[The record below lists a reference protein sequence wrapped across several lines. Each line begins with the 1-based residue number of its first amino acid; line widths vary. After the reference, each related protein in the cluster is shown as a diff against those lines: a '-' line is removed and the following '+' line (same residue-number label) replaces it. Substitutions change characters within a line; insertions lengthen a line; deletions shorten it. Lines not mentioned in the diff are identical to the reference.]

1 MAGSEA
7 VHRAP
12 YADDAP
18 RELTDEE
25 LSFLSDYTGE
35 RDLPA
40 LRQHVLSV
48 WHDVKAKARRW
59 AQCAQA
65 FVLQLDSWRVAS
77 LLQAQSVLGFAELL
91 RCSAVLPSSLASA
104 WTCTARR
111 ASKRSAPLNIW
122 TRARKPVHLKHCYV

>member
-48 WHDVKAKARRW
+48 WHDVKAKARRL
-59 AQCAQA
+59 ALCAQA
-65 FVLQLDSWRVAS
+65 FVLQLDSWRMAS
-77 LLQAQSVLGFAELL
+77 LQQAQSVPGVSKLQGHKPRAL
-91 RCSAVLPSSLASA
+91 RLSSLSSA
-104 WTCTARR
+104 RHQH
-111 ASKRSAPLNIW
+111 SKTSTQAQR
-122 TRARKPVHLKHCYV
+122 T

>member
-7 VHRAP
+7 IPRAP

-40 LRQHVLSV
+40 LRQRVLSV
-48 WHDVKAKARRW
+48 WRDVKAKARCLG
-59 AQCAQA
+59 AVCSGLCAYSLPA
-65 FVLQLDSWRVAS
+65 GAWLFAAS
-77 LLQAQSVLGFAELL
+77 
-91 RCSAVLPSSLASA
+91 
-104 WTCTARR
+104 T
-111 ASKRSAPLNIW
+111 
-122 TRARKPVHLKHCYV
+122 